1 MSEDIRKYINLITEA
16 IAPGH
21 FTTQRSDMEQKNL
34 SDNALEIEKTIDK
47 FIEDGTYQGQKKQI
61 ADNNGKP
68 IEGSYVVEFPIQ
80 FSFKELISQ
89 PNLIRVRMANNKTFF
104 DVVSPV
110 KKNDVK
116 KLLDII
122 ALKYQ
127 KVGWRAESYFGGGE
141 KGWLFL
147 SHDISGIP
155 QG

>member
-1 MSEDIRKYINLITEA
+1 MSNNLRTYIDIISAA

-80 FSFKELISQ
+80 FSFRELVSQ
-89 PNLIRVRMANNKTFF
+89 PDLIRVRMADDQTFF

-127 KVGWRAESYFGGGE
+127 KAGWRAESHFSGGE
-141 KGWLFL
+141 QGWLFL
-147 SHDISGIP
+147 SHNISGTP